1 MSRELFPATEEIVIM
16 GGLALVTIAGV
27 WLAWA
32 QDQRQRNL
40 LDSGTCTA
48 VIEALYTPPP
58 RAHSSCSGD
67 SGSQSCT
74 TWYSQ
79 PDPYLRTL
87 WRCPDPDR
95 DGARVEFWRRSS
107 ERGESGQ

>member
-1 MSRELFPATEEIVIM
+1 MTRTDQVLRGAVVSSLGLVIM
-16 GGLALVTIAGV
+16 VVVGGIAYLRDRYERALLAG
-27 WLAWA
+27 
-32 QDQRQRNL
+32 
-40 LDSGTCTA
+40 GGCTA

-87 WRCPDPDR
+87 WRCPDPDHA
-95 DGARVEFWRRSS
+95 GARVEFWRRSA
-107 ERGESGQ
+107 ERVQK